1 MLKRMLGID
10 PAEIKSH
17 IEELANAAKG
27 VHVEQVRLT
36 DFQNLLAKN
45 AIKQNDELAGIGAEL
60 AHVRHDIANV
70 RHDIANVMQ
79 ALVVM
84 HELLREKASPV
95 KIDKP
100 MPSEVGRDD

>member
-27 VHVEQVRLT
+27 VHVEQVRLA

-70 RHDIANVMQ
+70 MQ
-79 ALVVM
+79 ALLVM
-84 HELLREKASPV
+84 HELLREK
-95 KIDKP
+95 DKP
-100 MPSEVGRDD
+100 LTTDKAGQCDD